1 MKKLLQFLVESIVL
15 KPERV
20 SIKEQKNK
28 ELGFIE
34 LIIQVHPDDLKMV
47 IGKGGRTIKAIRELV
62 KIKALQEKK
71 KVQINIQETPKR

>member
-15 KPERV
+15 KPKKVLIE
-20 SIKEQKNK
+20 EQKEN
-28 ELGFIE
+28 EAGFIE
-34 LIIQVHPDDLKMV
+34 LIIHTHPDDLKMV

-71 KVQINIQETPKR
+71 KVQVNIQETPKK